1 MSTRI
6 VFLGTGGG
14 RHTTMYQTRS
24 TGGFLLMNGENIVH
38 VDPGPG
44 ALTQMQQIRY
54 DLTRTDS
61 VVISHAHPDHY
72 ANAESVIEG
81 CSFGGW
87 KRRGHIYGSI
97 TAIEGRSGLG
107 PCISRYH
114 QKIAKDCSV
123 LVPGDV
129 VTIGGMNTEIC
140 KSEHN
145 DPTTIGMRFHTGNG
159 IVSYVSD
166 TDYADSIA
174 EQYIGSRVLIL
185 PVTAPNDLH
194 IKGHL
199 CTDLAIKFIN
209 IVKPEIAIFIHLGIV
224 MIRAG
229 PEQQADKAEKA
240 TGVRTIAARD
250 RMIVDIDTDIL
261 ISDSEIFEQG
271 WIPNTSP

>member
-1 MSTRI
+1 MSIRI

-24 TGGFLLMNGENIVH
+24 TGGFLLMNGDKIVH

-44 ALTQMQQIRY
+44 ALTQMQRIQY
-54 DLTRTDS
+54 DLTRTSS

-97 TAIEGRSGLG
+97 TAIEGRGDLG
-107 PCISRYH
+107 PCISGYH
-114 QKIAKDCSV
+114 QKIAKDCTV
-123 LVPGDV
+123 IVPGDV
-129 VTIGGMNTEIC
+129 VTIGGMVTDIC

-145 DPTTIGMRFHTGNG
+145 DPTTVGMRFHTNNG
-159 IVSYVSD
+159 IISYVSD
-166 TDYADSIA
+166 TDYDDSLA
-174 EQYIGSRVLIL
+174 EQYVGSRVLIL

-209 IVKPEIAIFIHLGIV
+209 IVKPELAIFIHLGIV

-229 PEQQADKAEKA
+229 PELQAKKAEDA
-240 TGVRTIAARD
+240 TGIRTIAARD
-250 RMIVDIDTDIL
+250 RMILDVNEHIE
-261 ISDSEIFEQG
+261 ISDAEIFEQG
-271 WIPNTSP
+271 WIPDTSP

>member
-1 MSTRI
+1 
-6 VFLGTGGG
+6 
-14 RHTTMYQTRS
+14 
-24 TGGFLLMNGENIVH
+24 MNGERIIH

-44 ALTQMQQIRY
+44 ALTQMQRIRY

-72 ANAESVIEG
+72 ADAESVIEG

-97 TAIEGRSGLG
+97 TAIDGRGDLG
-107 PCISRYH
+107 PCISGYH
-114 QKIAKDCSV
+114 QKIAKDCTV

-129 VTIGGMNTEIC
+129 PTIGGMKTQIC
-140 KSEHN
+140 RSEHN
-145 DPTTIGMRFHTGNG
+145 DPTTIGMKFHTEKG
-159 IVSYVSD
+159 IISYVSD
-166 TDYADSIA
+166 TDYTDSIA

-224 MIRAG
+224 MIRSG
-229 PEQQADKAEKA
+229 PEKQAERAETA
-240 TGVRTIAARD
+240 TGVKTIAARD
-250 RMIVDIDTDIL
+250 RMILEIDDVIK
-261 ISDSEIFEQG
+261 ISDAETFEQG
-271 WIPNTSP
+271 WIPDTSP

>member
-1 MSTRI
+1 MSIRI

-24 TGGFLLMNGENIVH
+24 TGGFLLMNKENIVH

-44 ALTQMQQIRY
+44 ALTQMQRIRY

-72 ANAESVIEG
+72 ADAESVIEG

-87 KRRGHIYGSI
+87 KKRGHIYGSI
-97 TAIEGRSGLG
+97 TAIEGRDDLG
-107 PCISRYH
+107 PCISGYH
-114 QKIAKDCSV
+114 QKIAKDCTV
-123 LVPGDV
+123 LVPGDKIE
-129 VTIGGMNTEIC
+129 IGGMMTEIC

-145 DPTTIGMRFHTGNG
+145 DPTTIGMKFHTKNG
-159 IVSYVSD
+159 IISYVSD

-174 EQYIGSRVLIL
+174 EQYIGSRVLLL
-185 PVTAPNDLH
+185 PVTVPDDLH

-199 CTDLAIKFIN
+199 CTDLAIRFMN

-224 MIRAG
+224 MIRSG
-229 PEQQADKAEKA
+229 PEKQAEKAEKA

-250 RMIVDIDTDIL
+250 RMILDLGKDIK
-261 ISDSEIFEQG
+261 ISDAEVFEPG
-271 WIPNTSP
+271 WIPDTSP